1 MKCASCCSTW
11 CVVRFRSARD
21 DRGSITAEFVT
32 VMPAVLVILA
42 CCLGGLRLAG
52 EQLRLQDAAGL
63 AARAI
68 ARGDPAPATGAQIAR
83 TDRDGLVCVTAS
95 TSERLGILG
104 TIVLKGSGC
113 ALG

>member
-1 MKCASCCSTW
+1 LTW
-11 CVVRFRSARD
+11 FVVHCRSVDD

-52 EQLRLQDAAGL
+52 EQLRLQDTAGL
-63 AARAI
+63 AARAA
-68 ARGDPAPATGAQIAR
+68 ARGDPMPETGAHLAR
-83 TDRDGLVCVTAS
+83 TDNAGLVCVTAS
-95 TSERLGILG
+95 ASEGLGLIG
-104 TIVLKGSGC
+104 SIDLKATGC